1 FLPNLEQTVK
11 EVESVKIKAI
21 SSQFDEYNKNKKS
34 IDSGSP
40 YSPSTLMNWLAPESW
55 MVRPMDGIKG
65 NNNATI
71 LSLLGI
77 SGTEQV
83 KELKDMRFAACVSRK
98 ASLTDDANPDSARKI
113 RVFKPAT
120 KSTNVQNAT
129 YSHTVVK
136 VSIDTTVS
144 DLIISLSRKFNI
156 PDNKR
161 FGLYIQFRGQ
171 NSNDFPIQ
179 IQFLLFQ
186 SLGYS
191 LSEDDL
197 SQLALEDHSFYF
209 KFIFQELENVTMNS
223 DEIQTTIVGGNMNKV
238 DMSNKKLNLL
248 SVKFYESKFA
258 NSIHILNLG
267 GNSLIH
273 FDFLRE
279 CKSLVNLFL
288 DGNDLTAIPNT
299 LSYCENIKVMSLQR
313 NNITISSCN
322 VLSSLKELVD
332 LNISC
337 NLFESIPCKFI
348 LHIKTLN
355 ISNNWLN
362 EIPDEIDLLSNLEV
376 FDVSFNSISFIT
388 ENICHLN
395 KLRELYLT
403 SNNLSTLP
411 KSIGACPELEILDI
425 RVNQIAD
432 ISNVFS
438 SEKLKVLKCDYNPI
452 IGVQD
457 SNGQMLSLSF
467 LSLHKT
473 SLTRFN
479 ASWNS
484 IKELNI
490 SCSKLNELDDSVF
503 SSLLNLEKINLNRNL
518 LSSLPKSLGDL
529 VYLRELSVASNK
541 LSSLPSWIYNLDHLE
556 TLDVHHNILKQ
567 LPREIWYCRRLW
579 MLNAS
584 GNLLSSFPKNPQK
597 VAENKSLSKLDF
609 ERDLRDS
616 KAQIPMQPI
625 FLHLSLKEL
634 YLGENKLTDDCLD
647 CIAMLKGLEIL
658 NLSYNLLDDI
668 GSSLSSLVKLRE
680 LYLSGNQLTN
690 APDDLENLVELKVM
704 MVNHNRLS
712 SLPPEMSKLL
722 KLNILDASW
731 NNLKYNVNN
740 WPYDWNWNANKELK
754 VLDLSGNHR
763 LEVKPLP
770 NQNDS
775 AIFDDLKKLC
785 ILDLNCVK
793 QIPQKL
799 PSERIDLRVRSSL
812 FDDDP
817 VYYSIGETLGP
828 ENVFNTWEVVSH
840 NLMNSETKHLW
851 ALFKGHKNP
860 NVSKHLYGSFEFVFE
875 KELKKCCMPE
885 IALRRTILA
894 IAREYA
900 LVNPTE
906 SNGASLAAVFR
917 SENQLY
923 VANVGNIMAVV
934 SRNGTAKLLTM
945 KHIAWDPS
953 ESKRIRYMNGQ
964 MDLNGRVSGSSDL
977 SRMFGCYSLLPQ
989 VSYTPSCQTVEIN
1002 EADEFIIIACDTFWE
1017 CMSYQNAVDIVK
1029 PLDKTE
1035 AAKKLRDIAITYGIK
1050 DQISVLV
1057 APLYPTLGIRKER
1070 KSRRGAIDY
1079 DKEVT
1084 PPQGKVAIVF
1094 TDTKNSTKLW
1104 NEYGLAMNS
1113 SLKVHF
1119 EVLRRHIRNCGGYEK
1134 GDGCM
1139 ITFDSVVAAMRFCIS
1154 TQIDLMDAEW
1164 PEEILKSPDCKP
1176 ILDKEGHLL
1185 YKGLSVRMGIHFG
1198 TPICQIDDGYNK
1210 MDYTGA
1216 PVNLASRVMS
1226 SADGGQIH
1234 ISNDA
1239 YEEFCESQDKE
1250 MLDGIKY
1257 VLYDVGLTKLKGFPF
1272 PEYLRVV
1279 KHYD

>member
-1 FLPNLEQTVK
+1 MEPTATSNGKMSENIPGSKLTLSTSIKRFLGPKKSISREGTCKNIRDKGSPGNESPKSISSNPDSPRKAKKLFLPNLEQTVK

-98 ASLTDDANPDSARKI
+98 ASLTDDANPDSARKWEI

-171 NSNDFPIQ
+171 KKQLDSNDFPIQ

-740 WPYDWNWNANKELK
+740 WPYDWNWNVNKELK

-860 NVSKHLYGSFEFVFE
+860 NVSKHL
-875 KELKKCCMPE
+875 
-885 IALRRTILA
+885 I
-894 IAREYA
+894 
-900 LVNPTE
+900 
-906 SNGASLAAVFR
+906 
-917 SENQLY
+917 
-923 VANVGNIMAVV
+923 
-934 SRNGTAKLLTM
+934 
-945 KHIAWDPS
+945 
-953 ESKRIRYMNGQ
+953 
-964 MDLNGRVSGSSDL
+964 
-977 SRMFGCYSLLPQ
+977 
-989 VSYTPSCQTVEIN
+989 
-1002 EADEFIIIACDTFWE
+1002 
-1017 CMSYQNAVDIVK
+1017 
-1029 PLDKTE
+1029 
-1035 AAKKLRDIAITYGIK
+1035 
-1050 DQISVLV
+1050 
-1057 APLYPTLGIRKER
+1057 
-1070 KSRRGAIDY
+1070 
-1079 DKEVT
+1079 
-1084 PPQGKVAIVF
+1084 
-1094 TDTKNSTKLW
+1094 
-1104 NEYGLAMNS
+1104 
-1113 SLKVHF
+1113 
-1119 EVLRRHIRNCGGYEK
+1119 
-1134 GDGCM
+1134 
-1139 ITFDSVVAAMRFCIS
+1139 
-1154 TQIDLMDAEW
+1154 
-1164 PEEILKSPDCKP
+1164 EEMLKSPDCKP

-1272 PEYLRVV
+1272 PEYLRVIYPENLCYRHQQAMTTSKSTIGV
-1279 KHYD
+1279 KALSGIFNDPESILKSHHISSLNSIDDKLLEFLNKKFPSPLVESWAKKVQLDPIDSMSDAQLLDAFEELVFHVEVHL